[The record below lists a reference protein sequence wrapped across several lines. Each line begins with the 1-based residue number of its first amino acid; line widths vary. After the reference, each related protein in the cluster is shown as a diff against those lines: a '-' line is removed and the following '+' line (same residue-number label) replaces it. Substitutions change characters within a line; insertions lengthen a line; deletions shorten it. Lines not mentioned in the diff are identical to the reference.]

1 MEIGRLEKLK
11 VLDVADNDL
20 SYLPYT
26 VTVLYE
32 SKNISALWLSL
43 HQPPL
48 PKLTPIYEPVS
59 NVKVLTCCYLPQNDE
74 KSLCT
79 LIFKKSTTNSTF

>member
-20 SYLPYT
+20 KYLPYT
-26 VTVLYE
+26 ITVLYE

-43 HQPPL
+43 HQVN
-48 PKLTPIYEPVS
+48 I
-59 NVKVLTCCYLPQNDE
+59 
-74 KSLCT
+74 
-79 LIFKKSTTNSTF
+79 